1 MTQKEL
7 MLCGYPYRADDV
19 LLSKE
24 RMRVRR
30 LTKKYN
36 QSSPTSLKKRT
47 KLLFKILGKR
57 GDKCI
62 IHPPFYCDYGY
73 NIQVGENFFANYNCT
88 MLDVNKIIIGKN
100 VMLAPGVI
108 ITTAGHPI
116 HPDIRN
122 SGLEYGKPIEIGDNV
137 WIGANAVINP
147 DVTIGNNVVV
157 GSGSVVTSDIPSN
170 VVCAGNP
177 ARIIRKIT
185 ESDKQFY
192 YKQQKL
198 NIIR

>member
-1 MTQKEL
+1 
-7 MLCGYPYRADDV
+7 
-19 LLSKE
+19 
-24 RMRVRR
+24 
-30 LTKKYN
+30 
-36 QSSPTSLKKRT
+36 
-47 KLLFKILGKR
+47 
-57 GDKCI
+57 
-62 IHPPFYCDYGY
+62 
-73 NIQVGENFFANYNCT
+73 